1 MRLEPGAGAASSASE
16 ALAAVR
22 HNCIG
27 CSRRSQ
33 SAADEQRAPLVNDPF
48 QDQIISSLG
57 QIDILERF
65 DEPVEITQADFLF
78 A

>member
-1 MRLEPGAGAASSASE
+1 MFEFEDGVDLLDLRGSGLTF
-16 ALAAVR
+16 
-22 HNCIG
+22 
-27 CSRRSQ
+27 
-33 SAADEQRAPLVNDPF
+33 ADLTIVNDPF
-48 QDQIISSLG
+48 QDQILSSLG

>member
-1 MRLEPGAGAASSASE
+1 MQQVPHPKRLPRSGTIAS
-16 ALAAVR
+16 VR
-22 HNCIG
+22 
-27 CSRRSQ
+27 SRRSQ